1 MVASDSTRTDASWL
15 PPDDE
20 AVGGRAGGPRS
31 EFRLVVAWSLA
42 QPGRVG
48 ESLVLPAV
56 GEAVLGRGPAS
67 PDDPA
72 PRLLPRRLGPHEVA
86 AAIPLQGPGLSRVQL
101 LFRRTREGLAVVN
114 RGRAR
119 LFVEGRLGDAAV
131 LQGGER
137 LHIERQLVLLV
148 VRGPRTAFVGD
159 ARHGADP
166 TASPEQMLGASPT
179 FGEPDPFGMVGESP
193 VAYELR
199 DRLRFAARRQA
210 HVLLLGPSGS
220 GKELCARAVHG
231 LSTRAAGPFVARN
244 AATIPAGLMDAELF
258 GHARNYPN
266 AGMAEREGLVGEAHE
281 GTLFLDELGEL
292 DDGLQAHLL
301 RVLDDGAY
309 HRLGDARARRAD
321 VRFVGATNRSVD
333 RIKHDLAA
341 RLALQITV
349 PGLDE
354 RREDIPLLAR
364 ALLRRT
370 AERDPELATRFFAN
384 GEPRI
389 EPALLHALLGHRYT
403 GHVRELFQILMMS
416 MASATEDFLPLTP
429 AVEARLLEPSAALP
443 TQAEVEAA
451 LARTAGNVSRA
462 YRELG
467 LPNRDALR
475 RLLKKYGKG

>member
-1 MVASDSTRTDASWL
+1 MVASDATRTDAGWL
-15 PPDDE
+15 PDDE
-20 AVGGRAGGPRS
+20 GATGPTGGGRTSG
-31 EFRLVVAWSLA
+31 EFRLVLAWSLA

-48 ESLVLPAV
+48 ESLLVPSV
-56 GEAVLGRGPAS
+56 GEALLGRGGAL

-72 PRLLPRRLGPHEVA
+72 PRLFLRRLGPFDGSPAE
-86 AAIPLQGPGLSRVQL
+86 PLHGPGLSRIQL
-101 LFRRTREGLAVVN
+101 LFRRTRQGLTVTN

-119 LFVEGRLGDAAV
+119 LFVEGRLVDET
-131 LQGGER
+131 LLRGGER
-137 LHIERQLVLLV
+137 LHVERQLVLLV
-148 VRGPRTAFVGD
+148 VRGPRAPFAGS
-159 ARHGADP
+159 RGAHP
-166 TASPEQMLGASPT
+166 SIATGETPAAPSA

-199 DRLRFAARRQA
+199 DRLRFAARRRA

-231 LSTRAAGPFVARN
+231 LSTRASGPFVARN

-258 GHARNYPN
+258 GHAKNYPN
-266 AGMAEREGLVGEAHE
+266 AGMTERDGLVGEAHE
-281 GTLFLDELGEL
+281 GTLFLDEMGEL
-292 DDGLQAHLL
+292 DDALQAHLL

-309 HRLGDARARRAD
+309 HRLGDPRSLQAD
-321 VRFVGATNRSVD
+321 LRFIGATNRPVEQL
-333 RIKHDLAA
+333 KHDLAA

-354 RREDIPLLAR
+354 RREDIPLLVR
-364 ALLRRT
+364 ALLKRT
-370 AERDPELATRFFAN
+370 AEQDPELSARFFAN

-389 EPALLHALLGHRYT
+389 EPTLLVALLGHSYT
-403 GHVRELFQILMMS
+403 GHVRELFQLLMMA
-416 MASATEDFLPLTP
+416 MAEATEDFLPLTP
-429 AVEARLLEPSAALP
+429 AIEARITEPAAALP

-451 LARTAGNVSRA
+451 LLRTDGNVSRA

-475 RLLKKYGKG
+475 RLLKKYEKG